1 MRFDAFIRT
10 RRPGRQ
16 ARCQSARNSPPDD
29 NRSGSVSKDQK
40 RGIGRVAVLASEK
53 ARYITV
59 QAVVVDG
66 GLHKIN

>member
-10 RRPGRQ
+10 RRPSKQ

-29 NRSGSVSKDQK
+29 NGSGSVSKDQK
-40 RGIGRVAVLASEK
+40 RGIGRVAVLASEE
-53 ARYITV
+53 ARYFTV
-59 QAVVVDG
+59 AVVVDG

>member
-1 MRFDAFIRT
+1 
-10 RRPGRQ
+10 
-16 ARCQSARNSPPDD
+16 
-29 NRSGSVSKDQK
+29 VSKDQK
-40 RGIGRVAVLASEK
+40 RGTGRVAVLASEE